1 MKVNKIIGSFQGWSW
16 QENVKE
22 GKRNNRVEDICK
34 EISMMRNH
42 GLCESLG
49 GKERQKGMMNRKP
62 RDKTVIKIDSLF
74 LRDNLARE
82 LVGQEVRN

>member
-1 MKVNKIIGSFQGWSW
+1 
-16 QENVKE
+16 
-22 GKRNNRVEDICK
+22 
-34 EISMMRNH
+34 MMRNH

-74 LRDNLARE
+74 LRDNLASE